1 MAYLHITIPVLIV
14 LALFFYYGYRDD
26 FKRNPKEFIVTV
38 LSIFIVFIV
47 LAVAARIHLLL
58 ASVLVPI
65 FRELH
70 ARYILRN
77 KVE

>member
-14 LALFFYYGYRDD
+14 LALFFYYGYKDD
-26 FKRNPKEFIVTV
+26 FKRNPKEFVVTV

-47 LAVAARIHLLL
+47 IAVAARIHLLL
-58 ASVLVPI
+58 ASVLVLVL
-65 FRELH
+65 RELH

-77 KVE
+77 KAK